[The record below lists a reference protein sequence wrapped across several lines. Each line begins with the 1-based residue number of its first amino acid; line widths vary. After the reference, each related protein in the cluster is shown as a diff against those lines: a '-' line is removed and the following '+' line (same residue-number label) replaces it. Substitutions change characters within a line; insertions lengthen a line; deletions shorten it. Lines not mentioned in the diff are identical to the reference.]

1 MNAVPWKEKLLY
13 IRLMPGGNP
22 LKITK
27 LNQRLIWPYMHI
39 KNSQIARQFDQQE
52 YFVVETKSS

>member
-1 MNAVPWKEKLLY
+1 
-13 IRLMPGGNP
+13 MPGGNP